1 MKKLFLILLMAFAAI
16 MPMEVRAQIID
27 PVKWS
32 FAIQDLNENEFDLVA
47 TATID
52 PQFHI
57 YSTKM
62 PDLAPLPTVFDI
74 QTSEF
79 FEAVGE
85 ARDLTD
91 VALYYDDIFETEY
104 KQFAGEAAFA
114 QTFRKL
120 KEGSFPIM
128 GEISYQA
135 CKDGQCVS
143 LTEDVDLQYGEP
155 AVIEA
160 AEPETTAGTKS
171 NIWAMILEAIL
182 WGFAAL
188 LTPCVFPLIPM
199 TV

>member
-1 MKKLFLILLMAFAAI
+1 MKKLFFCLLMVFVAV
-16 MPMEVRAQIID
+16 MPLKMQAQIID
-27 PVKWS
+27 PVQWT
-32 FAIQDLNENEFDLVA
+32 FTIEDLNENEFDLVA

-104 KQFAGEAAFA
+104 KQFAGSAAFA

-120 KEGSFPIM
+120 KDGSFPIT
-128 GEISYQA
+128 GEITYQA

-143 LTEDVDLQYGEP
+143 LAEDVDLMFHSIGK
-155 AVIEA
+155 AVRDAKA
-160 AEPETTAGTKS
+160 AFVNE
-171 NIWAMILEAIL
+171 LESTEKR
-182 WGFAAL
+182 GFS
-188 LTPCVFPLIPM
+188 FKK
-199 TV
+199 